1 MKSDFLTN
9 ITPEQRLEMQEKA
22 RLSREKKKE
31 AGKHLRQD
39 FADESIFRENAS
51 KIGFRLA
58 SSYIAAS
65 EQKYL
70 RRLLKHLD
78 KDMGWWRECNGYKN
92 VEQWCKDNPNM
103 PAYYL
108 QALSIEDYLE
118 EGK

>member
-1 MKSDFLTN
+1 MLGNLSK
-9 ITPEQRLEMQEKA
+9 EERLANLEKA
-22 RLSREKKKE
+22 RISREKKKE

-39 FADESIFRENAS
+39 FADESVFRENAS
-51 KIGFRLA
+51 NIGFRLA
-58 SSYIAAS
+58 SSYIPAS

-78 KDMGWWRECNGYKN
+78 KDMDWWRESNGYKN

-108 QALSIEDYLE
+108 QALTIEDYLE

>member
-1 MKSDFLTN
+1 MLGNLSKEERLTN
-9 ITPEQRLEMQEKA
+9 LEKA
-22 RLSREKKKE
+22 RISRKKKKE
-31 AGKHLRQD
+31 AGKNLRQD
-39 FADESIFRENAS
+39 FADESVFRENAS

-58 SSYIAAS
+58 SSYIPAS

-70 RRLLKHLD
+70 RRLLKQLG
-78 KDMGWWRECNGYKN
+78 KDMDWWRECNGYKN

-108 QALSIEDYLE
+108 QALTIEDYLE